1 MTHPQPPGLAVHC
14 GEQTRIISP
23 SQGEVIIGRGPA
35 SAIRLDHSWLSR
47 SHVRLR
53 ADDDRWIAA
62 DCSSNGMFVDGEKR
76 QSVVVT
82 AGLTMHLGRPDGP
95 AVRFSFVD
103 IVADESEPD
112 EDADPDIA
120 RAGAA
125 VAARR
130 RELDLTQRGLA
141 RDRIINAGAL
151 ISFEKG
157 RSWPHESTRTRLEQV
172 LQWPAGAIAGIREG
186 DPSPPVGSG
195 PEDTTAG
202 LPTTVAPALLAQ
214 TIQLALGGVD
224 VAISDLPEPGGPDF
238 RPRAAG
244 VLADLRNLQRV
255 AVDAARNSPGSP
267 ALALALGGVRRRY
280 HDMMARAAAAP
291 DASVGVRL
299 HVARTQANLTVEDA
313 ALAAAVPVSA
323 IEALEEDQPVPAH
336 VRDAAEALIG
346 HLDAAGK

>member
-23 SQGEVIIGRGPA
+23 SQGEVTIGRSPA

-103 IVADESEPD
+103 IVADESESD

-172 LQWPAGAIAGIREG
+172 LQWPAGAIAGASSEWSRSDQTCPLPPTAIRSA
-186 DPSPPVGSG
+186 P
-195 PEDTTAG
+195 TAM
-202 LPTTVAPALLAQ
+202 PMAW
-214 TIQLALGGVD
+214 
-224 VAISDLPEPGGPDF
+224 SN
-238 RPRAAG
+238 
-244 VLADLRNLQRV
+244 LRNENVGRPSW
-255 AVDAARNSPGSP
+255 APIATSWP
-267 ALALALGGVRRRY
+267 AW
-280 HDMMARAAAAP
+280 
-291 DASVGVRL
+291 
-299 HVARTQANLTVEDA
+299 
-313 ALAAAVPVSA
+313 
-323 IEALEEDQPVPAH
+323 
-336 VRDAAEALIG
+336 
-346 HLDAAGK
+346 